1 MKRSISEIIIQRT
14 SRSEREDF
22 FLPLGDAEF
31 VQLLEEILPPR
42 NARQDCQQDPCAGN
56 LTAVGGHCGG
66 PEVIQPRPYNNNNR
80 DNDNNKRES
89 PSFGPN
95 TVASA

>member
-1 MKRSISEIIIQRT
+1 MKRSTSEIIIQRT

-42 NARQDCQQDPCAGN
+42 NARQDCQQGPCAGN
-56 LTAVGGHCGG
+56 VTAVGGHCGG
-66 PEVIQPRPYNNNNR
+66 PEVIQPLVR
-80 DNDNNKRES
+80 KKLTAF
-89 PSFGPN
+89 SFGPN
-95 TVASA
+95 PDASA